1 MESEIKNKNF
11 GERFW
16 GFEFVF
22 GNIFG
27 KTKPILEKKIAK
39 YQEVLL
45 CVRKVTKEDVK
56 RRI

>member
-22 GNIFG
+22 GNILSG
-27 KTKPILEKKIAK
+27 GCYEK
-39 YQEVLL
+39 E
-45 CVRKVTKEDVK
+45 EF
-56 RRI
+56 